1 MFNWKKKTSIYI
13 GRFQP
18 FHDGHKTLFLKTL
31 KKNGQVAILI
41 MDSYKINDKN
51 PFKFSKVKKLI
62 DQKLKHYKN
71 KYVIIKIPVVS
82 DVVYG
87 RKVGYKIRKINLS
100 QKIQKISPII
110 YLPIITM
117 IEILRMKKAIVY
129 LKNFNPIINL

>member
-71 KYVIIKIPVVS
+71 KYIIIKIPVVS

-87 RKVGYKIRKINLS
+87 RKVGYKIRKINLT
-100 QKIQKISPII
+100 QKIQKISATSI
-110 YLPIITM
+110 
-117 IEILRMKKAIVY
+117 RKKLVSQ
-129 LKNFNPIINL
+129 